1 MAEVQT
7 VLILD
12 FGSQYT
18 QLIARRI
25 RELGVH
31 SEIHPYSIGV
41 EGVKNLAPKAV
52 VLSGGPASCYDDDA
66 PSIEKEVY
74 DLGLPV
80 LGICYGAQ
88 LTAKLL
94 GGKVEPADHHE
105 YGHATIK
112 TVNKSVL
119 TASLPESD
127 LNVWMSHGDKVSSLP
142 QGFET
147 LYSSANCQQAAFAN
161 PQKNIYCLQFHPE
174 VVHTEKGIEYIK
186 GFVFDVAKVEASWT
200 MSSFAEKT
208 IATIQKQVGP
218 NERVI
223 CGLSGGV
230 DSSVVAALLHKAIGS
245 RLTCIFVDNGLLR
258 AGERDHVA
266 KVFREHF
273 KVDLRVIDAEDRFL
287 DALDKEQDPEKKRKI
302 IGREFIRVFEKE
314 ASSVKDAKFL
324 AQGTL
329 YPDVIESVSFKG
341 GPSQVIKSH
350 HNVGGLPDDMKFE
363 LVEPLRELFK
373 DEVRALGLELGLPK
387 HMVNRQPF
395 PGPGLAVRCLGELK
409 KSRLDTLRSAD
420 SIIEQEIVKAGLYE
434 SIWQSFGVLL
444 PVRSVGVMGDKRT
457 YAETIALR
465 AVHSNDGMTAEWCK
479 LPYELLGTISS
490 RIINEVRGVNRVV
503 YDITT
508 KPPGTIEWE

>member
-1 MAEVQT
+1 
-7 VLILD
+7 
-12 FGSQYT
+12 
-18 QLIARRI
+18 
-25 RELGVH
+25 
-31 SEIHPYSIGV
+31 
-41 EGVKNLAPKAV
+41 
-52 VLSGGPASCYDDDA
+52 
-66 PSIEKEVY
+66 
-74 DLGLPV
+74 
-80 LGICYGAQ
+80 
-88 LTAKLL
+88 
-94 GGKVEPADHHE
+94 
-105 YGHATIK
+105 
-112 TVNKSVL
+112 
-119 TASLPESD
+119 
-127 LNVWMSHGDKVSSLP
+127 MSHGDKVSALP

-147 LYSSANCQQAAFAN
+147 IYSSANCQQAAFAN
-161 PQKNIYCLQFHPE
+161 PEKQIYCLQFHPE
-174 VVHTEKGIEYIK
+174 VVHTEQGIEYIK

-208 IATIQKQVGP
+208 IATIQKQIGP

-266 KVFREHF
+266 NVFREHF
-273 KVDLRVIDAEDRFL
+273 KVDLRVVDAEERFL
-287 DALDKEQDPEKKRKI
+287 NALDKEQDPEKKRKI

-324 AQGTL
+324 AQVTL

-350 HNVGGLPDDMKFE
+350 HNVGGLPEDMTFE

-373 DEVRALGLELGLPK
+373 DEVRALGLELGLPR

-420 SIIEQEIVKAGLYE
+420 TIIEQEIIKAGLYE

-444 PVRSVGVMGDKRT
+444 PVRSVGAVSYT
-457 YAETIALR
+457 HLTLPTICS
-465 AVHSNDGMTAEWCK
+465 V
-479 LPYELLGTISS
+479 
-490 RIINEVRGVNRVV
+490 
-503 YDITT
+503 
-508 KPPGTIEWE
+508 